1 MNAPHLHYL
10 VVEDDELQRDALA
23 IMLEELGAA
32 RVSRA
37 EDGRSGLLALST
49 ASPPVDIV
57 VTDLNMPG
65 MDGIE
70 FIRHIATSGRSVSL
84 VFASAVEPALLSAMQ
99 AIVTAYGIS
108 LLGMLPK
115 PVTAQALLRVLETY
129 RKQPAANPLAA
140 ERTCTEQEVLQGL
153 LADEFEPYFQPKVAL
168 ASGRIAG
175 FEALARWRRK
185 GEDFLAPNEFIPVM
199 EQLGLVEELTW
210 TVMRKAA
217 QACRDWQ
224 ESKLD
229 FSVSV
234 NLCVSSL
241 TDVQFADRLMGLL
254 KEVGLPANRLILE
267 ITESTA
273 VTSHLGHVLDNLS
286 RLRLRGV
293 GLSIDDYGTG
303 YSSLQQLGRIPFT
316 ELKIDQSFVR
326 GAAAIP
332 SHMAILR
339 SSIEIAKALKLV
351 CVAEGVE
358 TADQWRLLRSSGCD
372 LAQGYLISRPM
383 AADDIVPWSRRWHQ
397 NFASLVPSAVGAE
410 RGAVSR

>member
-49 ASPPVDIV
+49 ASPPVDII

-70 FIRHIATSGRSVSL
+70 FIRHIATSGRRVSL
-84 VFASAVEPALLSAMQ
+84 VFASAVEPSLLSAMQ

-115 PVTAQALLRVLETY
+115 PVTAQALLQVLETY
-129 RKQPAANPLAA
+129 RKQPAASLPA
-140 ERTCTEQEVLQGL
+140 ERTCSEQEVLHGL
-153 LADEFEPYFQPKVAL
+153 LADEFAPYFQPKVAL

-185 GEDFLAPNEFIPVM
+185 GEDVRAPNQFIPVM
-199 EQLGLVEELTW
+199 EKHGLVEELTW
-210 TVMRKAA
+210 TIMRKAA
-217 QACRDWQ
+217 QACHDWQ

-234 NLCVSSL
+234 NLSVSSL

-254 KEVGLPANRLILE
+254 KEVGLPASRLILE

-383 AADDIVPWSRRWHQ
+383 AAEDIVSWSRRWHQ

-410 RGAVSR
+410 RGAVAR